1 MTALGQVIIEV
12 QSADLGEYDVVLLHS
27 RDVRPRARCEGGG
40 RGGDRADWRER
51 LCAHLP
57 TVAVVTWREREG
69 SRQQLRVQLHLP
81 SAEFAQGSGGGGGGV
96 SSGGVSSRGPTPP
109 PPEMKTTSAGAQAD
123 GPPSLQLRK
132 LGQLTTALREWLVL
146 HRLGPTVAGEG
157 VIRPELLNDLL
168 RATPTAV
175 HARERDD
182 WERREKWQRLVT
194 SVSSHQRMD
203 DDQVRSP
210 LMGLDCA

>member
-1 MTALGQVIIEV
+1 MIIEV

-81 SAEFAQGSGGGGGGV
+81 SAEFAQGSGGGGSGV
-96 SSGGVSSRGPTPP
+96 SSRGPISSRGPTPP

>member
-1 MTALGQVIIEV
+1 MIIEV

-27 RDVRPRARCEGGG
+27 RDVRPRASGGG

-96 SSGGVSSRGPTPP
+96 LSRGPTPP

>member
-81 SAEFAQGSGGGGGGV
+81 SAEFAQGSGGGG
-96 SSGGVSSRGPTPP
+96 SGVSSRGPTPP

>member
-1 MTALGQVIIEV
+1 
-12 QSADLGEYDVVLLHS
+12 
-27 RDVRPRARCEGGG
+27 
-40 RGGDRADWRER
+40 
-51 LCAHLP
+51 
-57 TVAVVTWREREG
+57 
-69 SRQQLRVQLHLP
+69 
-81 SAEFAQGSGGGGGGV
+81 
-96 SSGGVSSRGPTPP
+96 
-109 PPEMKTTSAGAQAD
+109 MKTTSAGAQAD

-146 HRLGPTVAGEG
+146 HRLGPSVTGEG

-168 RATPTAV
+168 SATPTAV

>member
-1 MTALGQVIIEV
+1 MVVEV
-12 QSADLGEYDVVLLHS
+12 ESADLGEYDVVLLHC
-27 RDVRPRARCEGGG
+27 RDGRPRASGGG
-40 RGGDRADWRER
+40 GGVDRSDWRER

-57 TVAVVTWREREG
+57 TVAVVMWRERRAEREG
-69 SRQQLRVQLHLP
+69 GRQQLRVQLHLP
-81 SAEFAQGSGGGGGGV
+81 SAEFAVGSSGGG
-96 SSGGVSSRGPTPP
+96 GGVSSRGPTPP
-109 PPEMKTTSAGAQAD
+109 PPEMKTTSAGGHAA

-146 HRLGPTVAGEG
+146 HRLGPSVTGEG

-168 RATPTAV
+168 SATPTAV

-210 LMGLDCA
+210 LIALDGA

>member
-1 MTALGQVIIEV
+1 MIIEV

-81 SAEFAQGSGGGGGGV
+81 SAEFAQGSGGGG
-96 SSGGVSSRGPTPP
+96 SGVSSRGPTPP

>member
-81 SAEFAQGSGGGGGGV
+81 SAEFAQGSGGGG
-96 SSGGVSSRGPTPP
+96 GGVSSRGPTPP